1 MIKAP
6 RNYNS
11 PVPTT
16 NVAMSDIIESIIGGI
31 LYYSPPLWLILCIVA
46 ICVVLL
52 RISVFAEMVKSM
64 RNHLRYLH
72 SIRYRSL
79 FQDDL
84 ENGLSSNN
92 FDLTGN
98 LEGDTREGLD
108 ENATAEIRNIMTMEK
123 ISFDEARLRYFRDRL
138 SNHGIGSDGV
148 PTDRRTVTFDNI

>member
-6 RNYNS
+6 RNYKS
-11 PVPTT
+11 LVPTT
-16 NVAMSDIIESIIGGI
+16 NVAMSNIIESIIGGI
-31 LYYSPPLWLILCIVA
+31 IDFMPPLWLILCIVV
-46 ICVVLL
+46 ICVVIL
-52 RISVFAEMVKSM
+52 RISLFAEMIRSM

-108 ENATAEIRNIMTMEK
+108 ENATTEIRNMMTMEN